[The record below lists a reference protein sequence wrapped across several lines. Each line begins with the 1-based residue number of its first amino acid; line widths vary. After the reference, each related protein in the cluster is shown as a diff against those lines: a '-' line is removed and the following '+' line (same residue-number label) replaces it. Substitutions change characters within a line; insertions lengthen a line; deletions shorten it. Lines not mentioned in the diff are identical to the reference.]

1 MKLKRVL
8 FPAISVLLTIL
19 LFKCVLFIGGVPSS
33 SMEPTLNKGDII
45 IGTRIF
51 GEIEVDN
58 IVVFEHEDKLCVK
71 RVAAVGPCE
80 YTVDGITY
88 EVPKGTAF
96 MLGDNRE
103 YSYDSRYWDAPYIE
117 RDRAIARVIL
127 LL

>member
-58 IVVFEHEDKLCVK
+58 IVKETNVS
-71 RVAAVGPCE
+71 PNM
-80 YTVDGITY
+80 TGIN
-88 EVPKGTAF
+88 K
-96 MLGDNRE
+96 
-103 YSYDSRYWDAPYIE
+103 
-117 RDRAIARVIL
+117 
-127 LL
+127 